1 MKDERT
7 AAAQKSGDRLHAKG
21 KIDVHTYRPEAYD
34 KVDEGPEIVEINVTE
49 AFKGDI
55 EGEGRVRFL
64 QTLRHD
70 GSASFVGV
78 ERVTGRLAGRSGSFV
93 LQDHGT
99 ADGKTV
105 RGQWFVVPGS
115 GTDELV
121 GLRGEGGFVANIG
134 EGADITLDYWFE

>member
-1 MKDERT
+1 VKHEGKVS
-7 AAAQKSGDRLHAKG
+7 AKSGDRVHATG
-21 KIDVHTYRPEAYD
+21 KIEVHTYQPEAYD
-34 KVDEGPEIVEINVTE
+34 KAADGPDIVEINVTE

-64 QTLRHD
+64 QTLHHD

-78 ERVTGRLAGRSGSFV
+78 ERVSGKIAGRTGSFV

-99 ADGKTV
+99 SDGKTV
-105 RGQWFVVPGS
+105 RGQWVVVPGS
-115 GTDELV
+115 GTDELT